1 MTTSLITGA
10 TAGIGHE
17 YAVQLAARGDDL
29 VLVARNAERL
39 ETVAAGLRAAYG
51 VAVEVLAADLVDR
64 DQLALVE
71 ARLADRERPIDL
83 LVNNAGFG
91 LKKRFLDNTVEEET
105 EMLEV
110 LVTAVLRLSHA
121 ALGPMAERGS
131 GGIINVSSVAAFLP
145 RGSYSAAKAWVNSFS
160 EWAHLEYKSRGVK
173 VMALCPGF
181 TKTEFHERMQV
192 TRGDGFMW
200 LDVDFLVRRSLQD
213 FEKGRAYS
221 IPGAQYRTITVLTK
235 AIPNRVLRLTQS
247 VGRPLSRL
255 GPQLVERAGWPDQP
269 SGCRAAGRSGSSARS
284 GSMGSGLG
292 LGVTGSVVTWL
303 PDGQGPFVGPVRESS
318 VGERPERLGPMVAPA
333 QRRQAIGMGLPGGPP
348 SIDRDV
354 LLDVVEVAYLRRT
367 TDTRDRH
374 RSCRGTGLPRPS
386 APAGHADRRP

>member
-17 YAVQLAARGDDL
+17 YARQLAARGDDL
-29 VLVARNAERL
+29 VLVARNATRL
-39 ETVAAGLRAAYG
+39 DEVAAALRTAHG
-51 VAVEVLAADLVDR
+51 IEVEVLVADLVDR

-91 LKKRFLDNTVEEET
+91 LRKRFLDNTVAEET

-145 RGSYSAAKAWVNSFS
+145 RGTYSAAKAWVNSFS
-160 EWAHLEYKSRGVK
+160 EWAHLEYKSRGVT
-173 VMALCPGF
+173 VMSLCPGF

-192 TRGDGFMW
+192 TPGDGFMW
-200 LDVDFLVRRSLQD
+200 LDVDFLVRKSLQD
-213 FEKGRAYS
+213 FDKGRAYS
-221 IPGAQYRTITVLTK
+221 IPGAQYKTIIALTR

-247 VGRPLSRL
+247 VGRR
-255 GPQLVERAGWPDQP
+255 
-269 SGCRAAGRSGSSARS
+269 
-284 GSMGSGLG
+284 
-292 LGVTGSVVTWL
+292 
-303 PDGQGPFVGPVRESS
+303 
-318 VGERPERLGPMVAPA
+318 
-333 QRRQAIGMGLPGGPP
+333 
-348 SIDRDV
+348 
-354 LLDVVEVAYLRRT
+354 
-367 TDTRDRH
+367 
-374 RSCRGTGLPRPS
+374 
-386 APAGHADRRP
+386 

>member
-17 YAVQLAARGDDL
+17 YARQLAARGDDL

-39 ETVAAGLRAAYG
+39 EQVAAALRAAHG
-51 VAVEVLAADLVDR
+51 VEVEVLVADLVDR
-64 DQLALVE
+64 DQLGLVE

-91 LKKRFLDNTVEEET
+91 LKKRFLDNTLEEET

-145 RGSYSAAKAWVNSFS
+145 RGTYSAAKAWVNSFS
-160 EWAHLEYKSRGVK
+160 EWAHLEYKSRGVT

-200 LDVDFLVRRSLQD
+200 LEVDFLVRKSLKD
-213 FEKGRAYS
+213 FDKGRAYS
-221 IPGAQYRTITVLTK
+221 IPGAQYKTIIALTR
-235 AIPNRVLRLTQS
+235 AIPNRALRLTQS
-247 VGRPLSRL
+247 FGRR
-255 GPQLVERAGWPDQP
+255 
-269 SGCRAAGRSGSSARS
+269 
-284 GSMGSGLG
+284 
-292 LGVTGSVVTWL
+292 
-303 PDGQGPFVGPVRESS
+303 
-318 VGERPERLGPMVAPA
+318 
-333 QRRQAIGMGLPGGPP
+333 
-348 SIDRDV
+348 
-354 LLDVVEVAYLRRT
+354 
-367 TDTRDRH
+367 
-374 RSCRGTGLPRPS
+374 
-386 APAGHADRRP
+386 